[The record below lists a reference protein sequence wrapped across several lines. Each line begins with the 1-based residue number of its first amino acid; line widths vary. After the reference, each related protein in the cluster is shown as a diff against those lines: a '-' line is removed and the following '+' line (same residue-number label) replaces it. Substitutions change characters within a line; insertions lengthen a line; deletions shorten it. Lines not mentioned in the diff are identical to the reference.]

1 METINTKA
9 EELKIQFFELINN
22 SQLPI
27 SLVYY
32 LFKDIMQELTDFY
45 NKILQEEFDR
55 AKEEEEKH
63 ENINV
68 SAKSHVEET
77 KEE

>member
-1 METINTKA
+1 MPTINIKT
-9 EELKIQFFELINN
+9 EELKTQFFELINN

-45 NKILQEEFDR
+45 NKILADELEQAQEELQ
-55 AKEEEEKH
+55 KENEVA
-63 ENINV
+63 V
-68 SAKSHVEET
+68 STET
-77 KEE
+77 KEEDD